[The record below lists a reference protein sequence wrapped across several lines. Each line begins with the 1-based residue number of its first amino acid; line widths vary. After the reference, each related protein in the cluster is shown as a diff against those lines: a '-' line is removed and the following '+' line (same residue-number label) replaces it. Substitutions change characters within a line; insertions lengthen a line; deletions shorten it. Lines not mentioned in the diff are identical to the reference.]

1 MLIWHY
7 VLRVMAVTVQIVSEL
22 PSALPHPF
30 HTSLRSANHLQEKT
44 RKLCGNLYT
53 SRMVFFY
60 VFAFGVA
67 QSSCEGSVGMMGEWQ

>member
-7 VLRVMAVTVQIVSEL
+7 VLRVMVVTVQIVSEL

-44 RKLCGNLYT
+44 KKLCGNLYT
-53 SRMVFFY
+53 SRMGFFSEAGFFL
-60 VFAFGVA
+60 VQG
-67 QSSCEGSVGMMGEWQ
+67 C